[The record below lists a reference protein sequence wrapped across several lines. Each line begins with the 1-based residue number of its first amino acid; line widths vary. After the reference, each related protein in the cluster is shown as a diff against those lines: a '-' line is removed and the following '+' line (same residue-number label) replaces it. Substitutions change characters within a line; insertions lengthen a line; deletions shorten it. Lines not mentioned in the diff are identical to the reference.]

1 MVLPCAVQY
10 TSTEVLIRRFKP
22 FTPSPMSSAKN
33 YVACDLGAESGRVV
47 VGRLVD
53 DKVSLQECHRFPT
66 GPTHLKGS
74 LRWDLLR
81 FFDQIQVGVKA
92 AKAQVSQI
100 DGFSVDAWGVD
111 YAYFS
116 DTEPLLGIPFHYRD
130 SRTDETYPAF
140 MKKAGR
146 ELIFQE
152 TGIQFMQINTL
163 YQLYDDALHR
173 RPLTEL
179 ARHFLGIADYLH
191 YLFSGEPVMERS
203 LASTSQIFNPVTND
217 WSETLVKELGLPR
230 SLFPPVVVSGT
241 QIGRVTSNL
250 ANELGTFPI
259 FATCSHDTGAA
270 VAAVPAE
277 GEHWAFLSS
286 GTWSL
291 LGVELSA
298 PRLETGSMVANY
310 TNELGHQGTVRFL
323 RNILGLWLL
332 QETRREMIQ
341 HGHNVDYADLVRAAE
356 NAAPLRSLVDPNASE
371 FLKPGQMIEKIQTFC
386 RRTNQPVPN
395 DAPSLARCILESL
408 ALSYATQLD
417 QLSRLLG
424 KQLEVL
430 HVVGGGSQN
439 QLLNQFTA
447 NASGLRVTA
456 GPIEA
461 TALGNLLIQ
470 AIAAGELSSLH
481 ELRAVIRRSYAIDEF
496 VPQETVSWS
505 EGKERFNKI
514 TI

>member
-1 MVLPCAVQY
+1 MN
-10 TSTEVLIRRFKP
+10 ST
-22 FTPSPMSSAKN
+22 KN

-66 GPTHLKGS
+66 GATHLQAT

-81 FFDQIQVGVKA
+81 FFDQIQSGIRA
-92 AKAQVSQI
+92 AKAQVPQI
-100 DGFSVDAWGVD
+100 DGFSIDAWGVD

-116 DTEPLLGIPFHYRD
+116 DREPLLGTPFHYRD
-130 SRTDETYPAF
+130 SRTDETFPAF
-140 MKKAGR
+140 VKKAGR
-146 ELIFQE
+146 ELIFRE
-152 TGIQFMQINTL
+152 TGVQFMQINTL

-173 RPLTEL
+173 RRLVDL

-203 LASTSQIFNPVTND
+203 LASTTQIFSPVTND
-217 WSETLVKELGLPR
+217 WSQPLINELGLPR
-230 SLFPPVVVSGT
+230 QLFPPVVVSGT
-241 QIGRVTSNL
+241 RIGQVALSLT
-250 ANELGTFPI
+250 AELGTFPI

-291 LGVELSA
+291 LGVELLA
-298 PRLETGSMVANY
+298 PRLDADCMAANY
-310 TNELGHQGTVRFL
+310 TNELGHEGTVRFL
-323 RNILGLWLL
+323 RNILGLWIL

-341 HGHNVDYADLVRAAE
+341 QGSTVDYVDLVRAAE
-356 NAAPLRSLVDPNASE
+356 GAAPLRSLIDPNASE
-371 FLKPGQMIEKIQTFC
+371 FLKPGQMIEKIQSFC
-386 RRTNQPVPN
+386 RRTSQPIPD

-417 QLSRLLG
+417 QLSSLLD
-424 KQLEVL
+424 KKLEVL

-439 QLLNQFTA
+439 RLLNQFTA

-456 GPIEA
+456 GPVEA

-470 AIAAGELSSLH
+470 AIAAGELGSLA
-481 ELRAVIRRSYAIDEF
+481 ELRAVIRRSYTIDEF
-496 VPQETVSWS
+496 TPQETASWT
-505 EGKERFNKI
+505 EWKEKFSRI